1 MWQPGTAPGPAG
13 WRDPFLAIPPG
24 WDQYYLK
31 TQTNRSHAMINHHE
45 RLVLDG
51 SQDPQLTRGS
61 GSNQFKFISLPIYCP
76 MLHKWVTQ
84 HCLGLLFQCW
94 MEFPN
99 ISLLKEDVINL
110 DCSGGKTISALL
122 EPECTFSDK
131 TFVKSNDL
139 TVPSQQNKFF
149 RTFGKISWNFL
160 EGVLAPEG
168 RPRLDWRKK
177 TGRSRKGAKMRG
189 QHSKCLKG
197 EFG

>member
-24 WDQYYLK
+24 WDQHYLN

-51 SQDPQLTRGS
+51 NQTNIQDPQLTRGS
-61 GSNQFKFISLPIYCP
+61 GSNQFKFIRLSIGLPIYCP

-84 HCLGLLFQCW
+84 HCLGLQFECW

-99 ISLLKEDVINL
+99 ISLFREDVINS

-139 TVPSQQNKFF
+139 TVPSQEKNSSEHLANLFQKH
-149 RTFGKISWNFL
+149 FGRHSGPW
-160 EGVLAPEG
+160 
-168 RPRLDWRKK
+168 
-177 TGRSRKGAKMRG
+177 G
-189 QHSKCLKG
+189 QA
-197 EFG
+197 

>member
-24 WDQYYLK
+24 WDQHYLN

-51 SQDPQLTRGS
+51 NQTNSQDPQLTRGS
-61 GSNQFKFISLPIYCP
+61 GSNQFKFIRLSIGLPIYCP

-94 MEFPN
+94 MELPN
-99 ISLLKEDVINL
+99 ISLFREDVINS

-139 TVPSQQNKFF
+139 TVPSQEKNSSEHLAKSLE
-149 RTFGKISWNFL
+149 TFWKAFWPLRAG
-160 EGVLAPEG
+160 
-168 RPRLDWRKK
+168 LDWTGERKLVHLEK
-177 TGRSRKGAKMRG
+177 APR
-189 QHSKCLKG
+189 
-197 EFG
+197 